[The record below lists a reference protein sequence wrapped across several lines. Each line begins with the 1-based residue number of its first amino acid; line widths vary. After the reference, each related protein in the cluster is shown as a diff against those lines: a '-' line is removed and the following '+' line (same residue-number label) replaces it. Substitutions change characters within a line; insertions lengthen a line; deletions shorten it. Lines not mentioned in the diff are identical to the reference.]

1 MFDSVRRAA
10 VFALYQASVA
20 AGIVL
25 LPVALLTRRLG
36 ITLPVHRLVDA
47 LDDSL
52 ESAAD
57 A

>member
-20 AGIVL
+20 AGIFL
-25 LPVALLTRRLG
+25 LPVALFTRRLG
-36 ITLPVHRLVDA
+36 LTLPVHRVVSA

-52 ESAAD
+52 EAAAD

>member
-1 MFDSVRRAA
+1 MFDSARRAA
-10 VFALYQASVA
+10 VFALYQTSVA

-25 LPVALLTRRLG
+25 LPVALFTRRLG
-36 ITLPVHRLVDA
+36 LTPPVHRVVGA
-47 LDDSL
+47 LENSL

>member
-1 MFDSVRRAA
+1 MFDSVRHAT

-36 ITLPVHRLVDA
+36 VTPPVHRLVDA

>member
-1 MFDSVRRAA
+1 MFDTVRRAA

-20 AGIVL
+20 TGILL

-36 ITLPVHRLVDA
+36 LTPPVHRVVGA
-47 LDDSL
+47 LGDSL
-52 ESAAD
+52 EAPAG